1 MCDPYQTNLIGRS
14 GKWLFKNV
22 QLIWYES
29 MRACMRA
36 WDHVFYKNSGSK
48 QHFCYGYPINAGSH
62 ICGNITTFLGML
74 VSPPP
79 LSVSVAI
86 THGRVVAYHVAPT
99 HKVTW
104 SFDHV
109 IFQDLVTN
117 LNLNLYVSTII
128 VPIATKHGR
137 MVTYLAIKWHDHLI
151 MWFWKITWQI
161 KTITFALLQ
170 CLWPP
175 NIAGWWLSMRNSHP
189 FKVTWPVVLEITWW
203 TKTISPLTEKPITT
217 KFGLVV
223 T

>member
-1 MCDPYQTNLIGRS
+1 MDLQKFFACVPEIVTLDMCDPYQTNLIGRS

-117 LNLNLYVSTII
+117 LNFHYHS
-128 VPIATKHGR
+128 AYCHK
-137 MVTYLAIKWHDHLI
+137 
-151 MWFWKITWQI
+151 TWQDGD
-161 KTITFALLQ
+161 LP
-170 CLWPP
+170 C
-175 NIAGWWLSMRNSHP
+175 H
-189 FKVTWPVVLEITWW
+189 KVTWPFNNVVLENH
-203 TKTISPLTEKPITT
+203 
-217 KFGLVV
+217 V
-223 T
+223 TN